1 MDLGSEVRASEI
13 RGRRS
18 RIGESVKRGSAAK
31 AKAEARKQRSEV
43 RASED
48 KDQKLVWGNSEKVIS
63 RKP

>member
-18 RIGESVKRGSAAK
+18 RIGAK
-31 AKAEARKQRSEV
+31 AKAEARRQRSEA

-48 KDQKLVWGNSEKVIS
+48 RDQKLVWGNSEKVIS